1 MNQTAQDYINEGVM
15 LSKQNDF
22 ATAIEKYS
30 HALSI
35 NPGQAEALYNR
46 AKCYVKLQQ
55 VEKALQ
61 DFDTLIEHHNSVAF
75 YYSERAVVRHLNK
88 QNDKAMEDLDKAV
101 ELEPDKPFRYSS
113 RAFIKEK
120 MGDLQGALAD
130 YEKTISLDPEDAIA
144 FNNKGLVEEQ
154 LGYMEQSK
162 QSFHQADSLEPKKA
176 SQKQVSIPEPRKE
189 PVKKVNIE
197 QKQKTTSIEVEKG
210 EEPKLTIKGYFQQ
223 IKRLISD
230 SEERKQFKNFIKDT
244 LSGNKD

>member
-1 MNQTAQDYINEGVM
+1 MNQTAQEYINEGVM
-15 LSKQNDF
+15 HSKKNDF

-35 NPGQAEALYNR
+35 DPANAEALYNR

-61 DFDTLIEHHNSVAF
+61 DFDTLIDNHKEVAF

-88 QNDKAMEDLDKAV
+88 QNDKAMEDLDRAV

-120 MGDLQGALAD
+120 MGNLKGALED

-162 QSFHQADSLEPKKA
+162 KSFHKADSLDPKKT
-176 SQKQVSIPEPRKE
+176 SEKQTSIPEPRQE
-189 PVKKVNIE
+189 PASKVNIE
-197 QKQKTTSIEVEKG
+197 QKQKTTSIEVIKG
-210 EEPKLTIKGYFQQ
+210 EEPKLTVKGYLHQV
-223 IKRLISD
+223 KKLISD
-230 SEERKQFKNFIKDT
+230 KEERKQFKQFIKNT
-244 LSGNKD
+244 LTGKKD